1 MGRCVGA
8 AEVARRKRPSLT
20 PRQYIGFGMQFGTI
34 EKRPAFEQYWRRIS
48 ARPAA
53 LRAKESDDTLVAQ
66 EQPQSSG

>member
-1 MGRCVGA
+1 
-8 AEVARRKRPSLT
+8 
-20 PRQYIGFGMQFGTI
+20 MQFGTI

-53 LRAKESDDTLVAQ
+53 LRAKESDDILVAQ